1 MVHLRSQL
9 KGFSESGML
18 SEKEKDKM
26 ELPTSFRVNAGFMG
40 NLVTV
45 SNEGPSKDCRD
56 CVRGGV
62 SSASSL
68 VLISNWDQA
77 KMHVHPVSV
86 EREFAVKCHATLDSN
101 FPLPTSTLT
110 VRNWV

>member
-9 KGFSESGML
+9 KGFSESGIL

-26 ELPTSFRVNAGFMG
+26 ELPTSFRVHAGFMG

-56 CVRGGV
+56 YVRGGV
-62 SSASSL
+62 WSACSFSTCCSNEVHKSL
-68 VLISNWDQA
+68 PFSINGA
-77 KMHVHPVSV
+77 KSLSP
-86 EREFAVKCHATLDSN
+86 RQRLCNYNRIGLYTTLN
-101 FPLPTSTLT
+101 LFH
-110 VRNWV
+110 

>member
-40 NLVTV
+40 NLVTA
-45 SNEGPSKDCRD
+45 SNEGQ
-56 CVRGGV
+56 G
-62 SSASSL
+62 
-68 VLISNWDQA
+68 A
-77 KMHVHPVSV
+77 KQGLSRLRQRRVCM
-86 EREFAVKCHATLDSN
+86 
-101 FPLPTSTLT
+101 
-110 VRNWV
+110 